1 MYLLNTFTC
10 PEIWNE
16 KIREE
21 DGILSGSM
29 NYIASKGYTGNC
41 MVNIER
47 FWTTKAE
54 KGLLLNLYYFPK
66 IKIKRGVV
74 L

>member
-1 MYLLNTFTC
+1 MYLLNIFTC
-10 PEIWNE
+10 TKIWNE

-41 MVNIER
+41 MVNIDR
-47 FWTTKAE
+47 FWTAKAE
-54 KGLLLNLYYFPK
+54 KGLFLYLYYFPK
-66 IKIKRGVV
+66 IKRKRGVV